1 MERAGEIGRVVVCG
15 QTVSKGN
22 LLHLASTQGGAER
35 RMLMVGQAVV
45 FKEAE
50 AAAAATEEVAGP

>member
-1 MERAGEIGRVVVCG
+1 MEKAGEIGRVVVCG

-22 LLHLASTQGGAER
+22 LSHLASTQGGAER